1 MSRVHQG
8 LSLLPP
14 HKSLGM
20 GNVHVYVSF
29 FTALHRSTNEMH
41 TFVWQLLQV
50 VASEERLDLRR
61 HLKRAVE
68 FWSRQGKLTPA
79 LVKAVC
85 SHTESKD
92 HLQVKC
98 L

>member
-1 MSRVHQG
+1 MSNVRNV
-8 LSLLPP
+8 LSFVKFL
-14 HKSLGM
+14 
-20 GNVHVYVSF
+20 VSVILHCAPF
-29 FTALHRSTNEMH
+29 HRSTNEMH

-61 HLKRAVE
+61 HLKRAIE

>member
-1 MSRVHQG
+1 
-8 LSLLPP
+8 
-14 HKSLGM
+14 
-20 GNVHVYVSF
+20 
-29 FTALHRSTNEMH
+29 MH
-41 TFVWQLLQV
+41 TFVWQLLKV

-98 L
+98 LSLLFHSASDRKLGGAWE